1 MILIYVEIFLMKRIG
16 ITMIFQLYGWDL
28 VAVITFIIIFILIFL
43 LIITISLIVGLSV
56 VKSKFNDIGSVFIT
70 ALYCALVGWI
80 PCLGCILNLLIV
92 RARHNTGFLAAIVVL
107 LISFLIGFLLTYLI
121 FVVLF

>member
-1 MILIYVEIFLMKRIG
+1 
-16 ITMIFQLYGWDL
+16 MIFQLNGWDL
-28 VAVITFIIIFILIFL
+28 VAVVTFIIIFVLVFL

-70 ALYCALVGWI
+70 ALFCTLVGWI

-92 RARHNTGFLAAIVVL
+92 KTRHDTGILAAIVVL
-107 LISFLIGFLLTYLI
+107 LISFLFGFLLTYLI
-121 FVVLF
+121 FIVFF

>member
-1 MILIYVEIFLMKRIG
+1 
-16 ITMIFQLYGWDL
+16 MIFQLNGWDL
-28 VAVITFIIIFILIFL
+28 VAVVTFIIIFVLVFL

-80 PCLGCILNLLIV
+80 PCLGCILSLLIV
-92 RARHNTGFLAAIVVL
+92 RARHDTGFLAAIVVL
-107 LISFLIGFLLTYLI
+107 LISFIFGFLLTYLI
-121 FVVLF
+121 FLVLF